1 MTKKISLPVFL
12 AALGLALLAAPLAAD
27 ETVSY
32 RKEIRVGPGETQ
44 SKIFS
49 LGGDVTVE
57 GRVREDVLVI
67 GGSITVSGEV
77 GKSVVGIGSRI
88 VVRSTAV
95 IGEDLAALGGTLE
108 KEPGCVV
115 TGDTIYFQTAEIGDK
130 LFKDGLLKSIFS
142 LTFVPFVIVIKL
154 IIVFLWL
161 VAAFVGAALFPK
173 PLAFASERIRTSFW
187 PVVGTGLLAIVIFT
201 GLVLVAA
208 LLSIVLI
215 GIPVLMALAAA
226 GFAIKVFGRLAV
238 FHFLGAS
245 LLRAFGSRNVT
256 TVGAVLAGLLL
267 YSFIGFI
274 PLVGFLFGL
283 VMSVVA
289 WGVTLR
295 TKFGTTDNWFQ
306 RKPAA

>member
-115 TGDTIYFQTAEIGDK
+115 AGDTIYFQTAEIGDK

-161 VAAFVGAALFPK
+161 VAAFAGASLFPK
-173 PLAFASERIRTSFW
+173 PLAFAAERIRTSFW
-187 PVVGTGLLAIVIFT
+187 PVVGTGLLAVVVFT

-208 LLSIVLI
+208 LLSIVLV

-238 FHFLGAS
+238 FHFLGDS

-274 PLVGFLFGL
+274 PILGFLFGL
-283 VMSVVA
+283 AMSVVA

-295 TKFGTTDNWFQ
+295 TKFGTMDNWFR
-306 RKPAA
+306 RKA

>member
-1 MTKKISLPVFL
+1 MTKKLCLPVIL
-12 AALGLALLAAPLAAD
+12 AAFALALLAVPLAAD
-27 ETVSY
+27 EPISY
-32 RKEIRVGPGETQ
+32 RKDIRIGPGETQ

-67 GGSITVSGEV
+67 GGSITISGEV

-88 VVRSTAV
+88 VVRSTAT

-108 KEPGCVV
+108 KEPGSVIG
-115 TGDTIYFQTAEIGDK
+115 GDTIYFQTAEIGDK
-130 LFKDGLLKSIFS
+130 LFKDGLLKSVLS
-142 LTFVPFVIVIKL
+142 LTFVPVFIVIKL
-154 IIVFLWL
+154 AIAFLWL
-161 VAAFVGAALFPK
+161 VAAVVGAALFPK
-173 PLAFASERIRTSFW
+173 PLALASERIRTSFW
-187 PVVGTGLLAIVIFT
+187 SVLGLGLLAAVIFT

-226 GFAIKVFGRLAV
+226 GFAVKVFGRLAV
-238 FHFLGAS
+238 FHFLGDS
-245 LLRAFGSRNVT
+245 LLRAFGSRS
-256 TVGAVLAGLLL
+256 ASAMAPIIAGLSLFTL
-267 YSFIGFI
+267 IGFLPI
-274 PLVGFLFGL
+274 IGFLFGL